1 MELIRCEIIGELS
14 EEAKRN
20 VKETIR
26 RGIEEGRIDL
36 SPEKLEW
43 ARKEKERI
51 RLFCEKYSVNV

>member
-1 MELIRCEIIGELS
+1 MGIIRCEIVGSLS

-36 SPEKLEW
+36 SPKKLEW

-51 RLFCEKYSVNV
+51 RLFCENYAINI

>member
-1 MELIRCEIIGELS
+1 MEVIRCEIVGRLS
-14 EEAKRN
+14 EVAKRN

-51 RLFCEKYSVNV
+51 RLFCENYAINI

>member
-36 SPEKLEW
+36 SAEKLEW

-51 RLFCEKYSVNV
+51 RLFCEKYSVNI

>member
-51 RLFCEKYSVNV
+51 RLFCENYSINI

>member
-1 MELIRCEIIGELS
+1 MGLIRCEIIGELS
-14 EEAKRN
+14 EEAQRN

-36 SPEKLEW
+36 SQEKLEW

-51 RLFCEKYSVNV
+51 RLFCEKYAVNV

>member
-1 MELIRCEIIGELS
+1 MEVIRCEIVGELS

-36 SPEKLEW
+36 SQEKLEW

-51 RLFCEKYSVNV
+51 RLFCENYAINI